1 MFVKKRFFLLIL
13 MVVSNLALA
22 FTSLEGKED
31 KISHYLGKG
40 KWTVVEIWESNCGA
54 CRMHMPDM
62 VKFDGKLDN
71 VQLLGVSL
79 DTQKGVKQAK
89 AFIDEY
95 KITFPTLISN
105 SVEINIWMQQEIGQG
120 LLGTPTFVIFNPKGE
135 LAAVQ
140 SGIVATAS
148 LEKYIKS
155 RSGVTKTEKQ
165 PEQEPK
171 K

>member
-1 MFVKKRFFLLIL
+1 MAIKKLFALLSL
-13 MVVSNLALA
+13 MIISNFSLA
-22 FTSLEGKED
+22 FTSLEGQED

-79 DTQKGVKQAK
+79 DTQEGVKKAK
-89 AFIDEY
+89 AFIAEY
-95 KITFPTLISN
+95 KIEFPTLISN
-105 SVEINIWMQQEIGQG
+105 SVEINSWMEQKIREN
-120 LLGTPTFVIFNPKGE
+120 LLGTPTFIIFNPEGK
-135 LAAVQ
+135 LAATQ
-140 SGIVATAS
+140 PGIVATAS
-148 LEKYIKS
+148 LERYIKS
-155 RSGVTKTEKQ
+155 RSEVIKDDENTKQEK
-165 PEQEPK
+165 K